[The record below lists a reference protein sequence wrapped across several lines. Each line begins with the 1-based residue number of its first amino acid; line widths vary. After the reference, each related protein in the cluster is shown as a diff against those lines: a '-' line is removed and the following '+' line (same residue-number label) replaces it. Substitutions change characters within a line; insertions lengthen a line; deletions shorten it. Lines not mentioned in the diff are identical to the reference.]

1 MNFNFLKLFEAKKNP
16 PPDSFKEISTQED
29 LELQAFFKGL
39 TYNPDNL
46 VGRKGLKIYDKMRN
60 DDQIKVVQ
68 TLKKHAVLAAG
79 WDIEPA
85 SEEESDIEVAEFVET
100 SFQEMDGSLDNDIL
114 EIMTAQDYG
123 YSITE
128 KIFKVLDE
136 DSKFPGKIGWQALKT
151 RRPHFFQFRQDE
163 FGNVLDDGI
172 VQFGFL
178 GGEKNLPL
186 SKFVLYSYNSEF
198 GNPYGKSELR
208 SAYRSWWSKT
218 NYYKW
223 WAMYMER
230 FAQPVTRAKF
240 GPNIQKAHQD
250 QIKTVLETLR
260 ARTSILVPDGVDVD
274 FLEAQRKGS
283 ASYIESIDALDLAI
297 ARALLMPSLIGM
309 TPDDKTG
316 SFSRAKKNF
325 DIFMLVLE
333 RVRREIEELMLEQVI
348 KEIVD
353 FNFIV
358 EEYPKFKFLPLT
370 EENRQQIADIWLRA
384 VQIGAVFNRPEDEN
398 QLRALIGFEELDEEK
413 IKERAEVEQ
422 PPEGRERGREE
433 NPEEEE
439 EEFSSYQRKPNDIE
453 SKVDFKRIER
463 NFDKIEAQTSE
474 KLVGLFNQ
482 QKADL
487 LSLLKRKVDKNT
499 LTAKFIN
506 KELRLKNFQKI
517 QSTIGQFLRSSY
529 DLGRDDLAREAGRF
543 ASFQIDPLLPEQ
555 AIKALEDKKF
565 WVTGLM
571 RDDLLND
578 VKGALLEA
586 LRTGASF
593 TEIQETI
600 NDIYTPFVGDPTA
613 IRPDGKVTTPFRI
626 ETVIRTN
633 LNDAY
638 NAGRQAMGED
648 PDLTD
653 FIIGWEFSEILD
665 SRTTPISLEVDGQ
678 KIKKDDPDLSRL
690 RYPLHFNDRGMFVP
704 VTTDDL
710 PVKWI
715 TKSKK
720 DKVKRMMKG
729 FR

>member
-1 MNFNFLKLFEAKKNP
+1 MDFNILKLFESKKTP
-16 PPDSFKEISTQED
+16 PPDSFIEVSTQED
-29 LELQAFFKGL
+29 FELNAFFKGL
-39 TYNPDNL
+39 TYNPDKL
-46 VGRKGLKIYDKMRN
+46 VGRKGLKIYDQMRN
-60 DDQIKVVQ
+60 DDQIKVTQ

-79 WDIEPA
+79 WAIEPA
-85 SEEESDIEVAEFVET
+85 SEEDSDIEVAKFTET
-100 SFQEMDGSLDNDIL
+100 SFEEMDGSLDNDIL

-128 KIFKVLDE
+128 KLFKVLDE
-136 DSKFPGKIGWQALKT
+136 DSKFPGKIGWKALKT

-163 FGNVLDDGI
+163 FGNILDDGI
-172 VQFGFL
+172 VQFRFL
-178 GGEKNLPL
+178 GGEKDLPL
-186 SKFVLYSYNSEF
+186 SKFILYSYNSEF
-198 GNPYGKSELR
+198 GNPYGRSELR
-208 SAYRSWWSKT
+208 SAYRPWWSKT

-230 FAQPVTRAKF
+230 FAQPITKGKYGANVSKE
-240 GPNIQKAHQD
+240 HQNK
-250 QIKTVLETLR
+250 IKTMLETLR
-260 ARTSILVPDGVDVD
+260 ARTSILVPEGVEVD
-274 FLEAQRKGS
+274 FLEAKRKGS

-309 TPDDKTG
+309 TPDDSTG

-325 DIFMLVLE
+325 DVFMLILE
-333 RVRREIEELMLEQVI
+333 RVRRELEELMNEQAI

-353 FNFIV
+353 FNFVV

-398 QLRALIGFEELDEEK
+398 QLRALIGFEELDEDK

-422 PPEGRERGREE
+422 PPEGREKGRGEE
-433 NPEEEE
+433 AEE
-439 EEFSSYQRKPNDIE
+439 EEFNLKYQRKPNDIE
-453 SKVDFKRIER
+453 SKVDFQRIER

-474 KLVGLFNQ
+474 VLVDLFTQ
-482 QKADL
+482 QKTDL
-487 LSLLKRKVDKNT
+487 LSLLKRKIDKDT

-517 QSTIGQFLRSSY
+517 QSTIGQLLRSSH
-529 DLGRDDLAREAGRF
+529 DLGRSDLAREAGKPDK
-543 ASFQIDPLLPEQ
+543 FQLSPLLPEQ

-571 RDDLLND
+571 RDDLLNE
-578 VKGALLEA
+578 VKGTLLEA

-593 TEIQETI
+593 TEIQEQI
-600 NDIYTPFVGDPTA
+600 NDIYIPFIGDPTA
-613 IRPDGKVTTPFRI
+613 IRPDGKATTPFRI

-648 PDLTD
+648 PDLAD

-678 KIKKDDPDLSRL
+678 KVKKDDPDLVKL